1 MQTGR
6 AGKCACQCRLPL
18 DRAELVQVRV
28 QVPRVRR
35 CSGNCATGSETPCTA
50 VDFDGREPS
59 DPANRSE
66 YGLPPLPQP
75 GPAPTPTPEP
85 TPDCGCTKFDKV
97 TVIGIAVPPGLRAQW
112 LAWTLAEIAGRRIA
126 QSVLQSVGVKSDP
139 NVYAK
144 PPKQSGLGEQKPDN
158 APPGT
163 LGACR
168 T

>member
-1 MQTGR
+1 MYMQQRYYDPVAARFMSLDPVTTDANTG
-6 AGKCACQCRLPL
+6 
-18 DRAELVQVRV
+18 
-28 QVPRVRR
+28 
-35 CSGNCATGSETPCTA
+35 GSFNRYNYANNNPYRF
-50 VDFDGREPS
+50 VDFEGREPS